1 MSYLTLCF
9 AARHTSN
16 NAEPFECDCLRQ
28 SLYRYYITMI
38 HSFPIYLDTLLNNI
52 IKSQNAHYCQA
63 IILSQNFKS
72 QLRRSAGT
80 TRDTLSVAIFI
91 WKNLYTHP
99 SPNDKRYPCNYLRR
113 AWAATGYSSHLVCLF
128 VTLYCHIVCQSHL
141 ALGCK

>member
-28 SLYRYYITMI
+28 SLYRYYNITMI

-63 IILSQNFKS
+63 IILSQNF
-72 QLRRSAGT
+72 LRRSAGT

-99 SPNDKRYPCNYLRR
+99 SPNDKRYPCNYLRHVI
-113 AWAATGYSSHLVCLF
+113 T
-128 VTLYCHIVCQSHL
+128 
-141 ALGCK
+141 